1 MVQSLLAYAARE
13 QGSDGK
19 PIDKFKVDVPQA
31 GQPSVNGKP
40 LPF

>member
-1 MVQSLLAYAARE
+1 MAQTLLTYATRE

-19 PIDKFKVDVPQA
+19 AIDKFKVDVPQT
-31 GQPSVNGKP
+31 GQLTVNGKP